1 MTYDEL
7 VQQAARGVHESGGQE
22 HERGQESYQ
31 LDGSPE
37 QDRRAGPPTQEQ
49 VMLVRRVLL
58 RLWRY
63 TSIMTDRQTEIVNR
77 LRSLDAKMTVLDDQM
92 QWVIAALGRVLTR
105 ERTVMTSIT
114 ELQAKADATLARVQ
128 NETNTVNAVKAV
140 VEHSNDMIA
149 ALRQQLTDAIAAG
162 VDPAALQKLS
172 DTLDAAESTDM
183 ANAQVVADAVVAG
196 TPADPA
202 AGGSTGGVGGTE
214 PTGGVDEGT
223 SAAGSDAKVTGGDGA
238 KT

>member
-1 MTYDEL
+1 
-7 VQQAARGVHESGGQE
+7 
-22 HERGQESYQ
+22 
-31 LDGSPE
+31 
-37 QDRRAGPPTQEQ
+37 
-49 VMLVRRVLL
+49 
-58 RLWRY
+58 
-63 TSIMTDRQTEIVNR
+63 MTDRQTEIVNR

-172 DTLDAAESTDM
+172 ESTDM